1 MKTLKKLLFLSLAF
15 NSLIY
20 AAEVTQTCNP
30 ALANELNEISKKQ
43 NDIIGD
49 DKKALTELEEKR
61 KSLEAEKVALLS
73 IRKLQDEF
81 RSTLAEIEKLNKLQ
95 YLNEDAIS
103 LMRDI
108 EKHINNVA
116 AHQSLKKIL
125 DQMGSEN
132 DQSVFMEFVKAKKAN
147 GETANSINPFVDN
160 FYNHMKNCDP
170 KKSTQCKVFSEN
182 FKSLEVSNVQG
193 PSESNKAIID
203 ESKIKAVID
212 NYGDLLYYITE
223 GKGTS
228 SKKFQEAINK
238 HNSILSSDDLLSS
251 KVSIFEANSDQKAL
265 ETLMNLYRETSTK
278 DSQGEIDAKLRV
290 GSTFLNDAEISTIQE
305 AMKMIDGPCKVS
317 TASCEKLIS
326 ENNGAKNFSD
336 VLKKLNEK
344 MEQKTGKKYNLDE
357 GVFSKN
363 SQASKAEFYQKI
375 DSIFKRKLVAFDN
388 EGVPKEVR
396 EVCGPIQNIF
406 DSPFATTQYLDNED
420 KLKTNLHKCLK
431 ELEQFNIN
439 ETLNKNNKDIAEL
452 DNSVKAI
459 INKPEFKQLE
469 ILKAALFDQYNNQ
482 CASTVG
488 DDTEVPKCGLTLFDH
503 SKTVDRLSLEIQ
515 EAGKNIE
522 VRNYLKYLGFS
533 DGSDKFSD
541 PSYWAK
547 ILREQCNGYSES
559 RAKEIDEET
568 QNSEDECG
576 FSSCNACNAIAQFGK
591 NSVIRQESMQ
601 YEDLPMHQY
610 REYDRQTGR
619 MVKKRHPIG
628 SLAAHT
634 LKYAAMNMS
643 KIGAPLIA
651 TKRLQGNL
659 WSMEQNALYNK
670 QSIHWNNQYKTQM
683 YNQLD
688 LRNPNLFGNYLSSNS
703 TMGFPVN

>member
-1 MKTLKKLLFLSLAF
+1 MKTLKKFLFLSLAF

-20 AAEVTQTCNP
+20 AAEVTQSCNP

-43 NDIIGD
+43 NAIIGD
-49 DKKALTELEEKR
+49 DKKALLELDEKR

-81 RSTLAEIEKLNKLQ
+81 RSTLAEIQKLNELQ
-95 YLNEDAIS
+95 YLNVDAIS

-125 DQMGSEN
+125 DQMGNEN
-132 DQSVFMEFVKAKKAN
+132 DQSVFMEFVKAKRAN

-170 KKSTQCKVFSEN
+170 KKSKQCKVFLEN

-203 ESKIKAVID
+203 ESKIKDIID

-251 KVSIFEANSDQKAL
+251 KVSIFEANSDKKAL
-265 ETLMNLYRETSTK
+265 ETLMHLYRETSTK

-290 GSTFLNDAEISTIQE
+290 GSTFLNDSEISTIQE
-305 AMKMIDGPCKVS
+305 AMKMINGPCKVS

-326 ENNGAKNFSD
+326 ENDGAKNFSD

-363 SQASKAEFYQKI
+363 SQASKDEFYQKI

-388 EGVPKEVR
+388 KGVPKEVR
-396 EVCGPIQNIF
+396 EVCGPIQNIV

-420 KLKTNLHKCLK
+420 TLKTNLHKCLK

-439 ETLNKNNKDIAEL
+439 EIINKNNKELAEL

-503 SKTVDRLSLEIQ
+503 TKTVDRLSLEIQ

-533 DGSDKFSD
+533 DDKDRFSD

-547 ILREQCNGYSES
+547 VLREQCNGYSES
-559 RAKEIDEET
+559 RAKEIDPDIE
-568 QNSEDECG
+568 NSDNKCG
-576 FSSCNACNAIAQFGK
+576 FSSCNACSAIAQFGK
-591 NSVIRQESMQ
+591 NAVLRQESMQ

-643 KIGAPLIA
+643 RIGAPLIA

-659 WSMEQNALYNK
+659 WSMEQNALYTK